1 MRNYLNAELYRLLH
15 SKSLFGFIFGCV
27 LILFLSLI
35 FGEMTIMGSGEG
47 MLLDTPVSYTHLDVY
62 KRQQ

>member
-47 MLLDTPVSYTHLDVY
+47 MLLDIGF
-62 KRQQ
+62 QA